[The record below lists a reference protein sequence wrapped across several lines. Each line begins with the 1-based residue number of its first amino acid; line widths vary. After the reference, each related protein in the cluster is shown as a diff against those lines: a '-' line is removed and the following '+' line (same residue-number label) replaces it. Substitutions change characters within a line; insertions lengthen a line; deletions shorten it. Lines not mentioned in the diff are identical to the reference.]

1 MLNNNHT
8 GTNPKWVEFLRE
20 EVPRWQ
26 SMMKDWVTSHGRHA
40 ILVVKYEDLKKNAT
54 FQVKKILN
62 FLQIPYKKGDVE
74 ARLAEGFNSFHR
86 THKPDFEHY
95 TPGQRERIL
104 RAIKD
109 TIELLNNT
117 RLSHVLDIH
126 DYLQQREDT

>member
-1 MLNNNHT
+1 
-8 GTNPKWVEFLRE
+8 
-20 EVPRWQ
+20 
-26 SMMKDWVTSHGRHA
+26 MMKDWVTSHGRHA

-74 ARLAEGFNSFHR
+74 ARLAEGFDSFHR